1 MGEGWIV
8 ENINT
13 DFMYDSKGYRTMT
26 KNDKIILRFDVFAML
41 FLQPNSK
48 ADNVIARRHFRA
60 G

>member
-1 MGEGWIV
+1 
-8 ENINT
+8 
-13 DFMYDSKGYRTMT
+13 MYDSKGYRTMT

-48 ADNVIARRHFRA
+48 ADNVIARRNFRA